1 MPPFSRP
8 PGIWETI
15 SVPQKPREKAD
26 ARVWWPGSRSSGP
39 LLWYLACFLPPPLW
53 LLTDVLCRGLST
65 PSGCRTTAGVGKGWT
80 ACVPSLAPPT
90 KAEGGAGLGEHPTHW
105 PGGSGHPLSW
115 NQHLLHPAPGTAL
128 AGGSAG
134 WAKSP
139 VPPAWATRAS
149 VSAVALEQQDRPP
162 AQGERVWPRGGEV
175 CRDLRQLPA
184 PRAILSP
191 PVPQVPAVDQFSSQS
206 VQRGEGSGEKG
217 SRADAFVTD
226 LIPKA
231 GASDPQHC
239 PSTSPRVAPSG
250 LTHTSPVWSQP
261 PGDSGS

>member
-1 MPPFSRP
+1 MSPLWPHPPRLRAEPDLVSTPPTGQVGAGTPFPGTSTSCTRHPALPWLVARLDGLSPQCPLLGP
-8 PGIWETI
+8 PG
-15 SVPQKPREKAD
+15 
-26 ARVWWPGSRSSGP
+26 P
-39 LLWYLACFLPPPLW
+39 LP
-53 LLTDVLCRGLST
+53 
-65 PSGCRTTAGVGKGWT
+65 
-80 ACVPSLAPPT
+80 
-90 KAEGGAGLGEHPTHW
+90 
-105 PGGSGHPLSW
+105 
-115 NQHLLHPAPGTAL
+115 
-128 AGGSAG
+128 
-134 WAKSP
+134 
-139 VPPAWATRAS
+139 S

-184 PRAILSP
+184 PRATLSP